1 MVLFLQKRNAFE
13 LIKIIFLIFVSIY
26 NQAIKSGFHPK
37 NINMDFIL
45 TIGAFLIG
53 FVLVMVSVRPI
64 IRVAQEKKLFEPF
77 EKRKIHTAS
86 VPSLGGIAI
95 FIGFTISSIIATD
108 GLSFDSLKYIIAS
121 VIIMFFIG
129 MKDDLLNISA
139 RKKLLLQIFA
149 AVMLITLGNVRFTNL
164 HGIFGGHEIGYFT
177 SLILTMFAMVVIIN
191 AFNLIDGIDGLASG
205 LAMLSASTF
214 GIWFFL
220 AGHTQFAIMS
230 FALVG
235 SLAGFFLFNVFGKKN
250 KLFMGDTGSLII
262 GIVISTLVVK
272 FNEFNAVANVSY
284 AIKAAPAVSFA
295 IIIIPLIDTLR
306 VMTIRIS
313 NRKSP
318 FSPDTNHIHHRLLS
332 LAPNHLVV
340 TLIILTANLLIII
353 FALLLNEMNINN
365 NIQFIL
371 VFLIGAAFS
380 LLPSVVIKLKTSEKP
395 AEAKTIKQYS

>member
-1 MVLFLQKRNAFE
+1 
-13 LIKIIFLIFVSIY
+13 
-26 NQAIKSGFHPK
+26 
-37 NINMDFIL
+37 MDFFL
-45 TIGAFLIG
+45 TAGAFVIG
-53 FVLVMVSVRPI
+53 FVLVIISVRPI
-64 IRVAQEKKLFEPF
+64 IKIAREKKLFEPF
-77 EKRKIHTAS
+77 EKRKIHTTT

-95 FIGFTISSIIATD
+95 FFGFTISSIVATD

-129 MKDDLLNISA
+129 LKDDLLNITA
-139 RKKLLLQIFA
+139 RKKLLIQIFA

-164 HGIFGGHEIGYFT
+164 HGILGGHEIGYFT

-235 SLAGFFLFNVFGKKN
+235 SLAGFFLFNVFGEKN

-262 GIVISTLVVK
+262 GIVISTLVIK
-272 FNEFNAVANVSY
+272 FNEFNAVANVPY
-284 AIKAAPAVSFA
+284 LVQAAPAVSFA

-306 VMTIRIS
+306 VMTIRIL
-313 NRKSP
+313 NKKSP
-318 FSPDTNHIHHRLLS
+318 FTPDTNHIHHRLLS

-340 TLIILTANLLIII
+340 TLIILSANLLIII
-353 FALLLNEMNINN
+353 FALLLNESGINN

-371 VFLIGAAFS
+371 IFLIGVVFS
-380 LLPSVVIKLKTSEKP
+380 SIPSFLIKLKSSQKP
-395 AEAKTIKQYS
+395 AVVKTLKQYS